1 MKIIS
6 ALAIIASAGSTFAA
20 ESVSIFCNVSL
31 SCAYDMFIFEM
42 SHMTI
47 CSSHYRILYV
57 QNNLREREQ
66 GDRKLFFSGG
76 GGCGWAWW
84 KSCPTT
90 KYVANFGKYGKVV
103 MKVKDGQFD
112 MDINLK
118 NIGVD
123 FFGNTKDT
131 DTGTIGPSKPSD
143 KLAYHLH
150 SGQAYGIGAKPD
162 GTKEFCGPS
171 YTSGHYDS
179 NLGCGGAS
187 TARIEGKCV
196 DSNNDVVPA
205 SGNADPPGNYP
216 DWAAGVIDG
225 GSGGCEVGDLS
236 CVNGKLAISNNEK
249 VNADVTGPCPD
260 CVAEYLDP
268 KTSNKQGAF
277 DTWYS
282 IVFHDGLTGARVLC
296 ANFRKV

>member
-1 MKIIS
+1 
-6 ALAIIASAGSTFAA
+6 
-20 ESVSIFCNVSL
+20 
-31 SCAYDMFIFEM
+31 MFIFEM

-47 CSSHYRILYV
+47 CSSTSTHCRILYV

-66 GDRKLFFSGG
+66 GDRKLFFGGG
-76 GGCGWAWW
+76 GGCSPWW
-84 KSCPTT
+84 NSCPTT
-90 KYVANFGKYGKVV
+90 KYVADFGKYGKVV

-118 NIGVD
+118 NIGAD

-131 DTGTIGPSKPSD
+131 DTGTIGPSD
-143 KLAYHLH
+143 KDDGIAFHLH
-150 SGQAYGIGAKPD
+150 SGQSYGIGAKPD

-187 TARIEGKCV
+187 TARSENKCL
-196 DSNNDVVPA
+196 DDDGEVV
-205 SGNADPPGNYP
+205 SADGYP
-216 DWAAGVIDG
+216 FAEGVIAG
-225 GSGGCEVGDLS
+225 GTGGCEVGDLS
-236 CVNGKLAISNNEK
+236 CVNNGKLFPSASGK
-249 VNADVTGPCPD
+249 VNADVTGPCRD

-268 KTSNKQGAF
+268 NTSNKQGAF
-277 DTWYS
+277 NTWYS
-282 IVFHDGLTGARVLC
+282 IVFHDGLTGARILC